1 MKIKTY
7 IFNIYS
13 SCTDNEMHMRKQNLH
28 DEYETLYTPE
38 RIDREI
44 NDFIKDKN
52 VIDIKTTELQK
63 SLTIDNGTNKI
74 WVLYIIIYKKKNIK
88 F

>member
-74 WVLYIIIYKKKNIK
+74 YLKFIKNIYETYK
-88 F
+88 II

>member
-74 WVLYIIIYKKKNIK
+74 CVLYTIIYK
-88 F
+88 